1 MNDPFVYGGYFE
13 RLRHSRNPHER
24 RSIMMGRHG
33 FYRYPIL
40 LDTDL
45 LLEHMHILGSTG
57 SGKTALGLMPMA
69 TQLIRRNDGAVVI
82 LDCKGDPA
90 LFNTAR
96 LEAAR
101 AGRTF
106 KWFTN
111 RPNRSTHVFNPF
123 DERVFRRLTL
133 QEILGLILQS
143 LNLHHGDDYGRAWFS
158 TAARILLKHA
168 LEQTLDRRAGRG
180 RSGRNPAATQTVQS
194 FQDLDDVTGFMSADN
209 NDYQAAKQLNFIVNS
224 LASFPQLNLSP
235 RRNPNHPALQ
245 HAIHMPEVIRD
256 KHVVYFYLVGAMD
269 LFSVGEISRLAMYSL
284 LSAAIQHK
292 EQFNETP
299 RAYCICDE
307 AQIVIAQNIAN
318 VLAQAR
324 SMGMACILAHQT
336 MSQLNPPGGVDLRE
350 LVMNCT
356 AVKQYFTARDPWT
369 QKYLSDMS
377 GRTNYYSR
385 SYDQYLADY
394 DSGYVG
400 HDYAAPDQDG
410 YPRIRLQEYVGPRL
424 TPQEIQDI
432 SRRDNLCFYSVDH
445 AAGLSRHNGF
455 FPVWVDW
462 PMSAGEYRRRQ
473 NMPWPESTDATIT
486 VTPDWPDDDD
496 DDSAAP
502 AALPPGPPRDPGATS
517 RRLQELQR
525 RLEEQGR

>member
-1 MNDPFVYGGYFE
+1 MNDSFSYGGYHE
-13 RLRHSRNPHER
+13 RLRHSRNPAER
-24 RSIMMGRHG
+24 RSLIIGLHG
-33 FYRYPIL
+33 LHGDPIL
-40 LDTDL
+40 LDTEL

-57 SGKTALGLMPMA
+57 SGKTALALLTSA

-82 LDCKGDPA
+82 IDCKGDPA
-90 LFNTAR
+90 IFNTAR
-96 LEAAR
+96 QEAAP
-101 AGRTF
+101 AGRTI
-106 KWFTN
+106 KWLTN
-111 RPNRSTHVFNPF
+111 RPNRATHVFNPF

-158 TAARILLKHA
+158 TAASILLKHA
-168 LEQTLDRRAGRG
+168 LEQTLDRRGG
-180 RSGRNPAATQTVQS
+180 KGRNARNAPAAQTVQS
-194 FQDLDDVTGFMSADN
+194 FQDLDDVTCFITADN
-209 NDYQAAKQLNFIVNS
+209 TEYQAAKQLNFIVNS

-245 HAIHMPEVIRD
+245 HAIHMPDVIRE
-256 KHVVYFYLVGAMD
+256 KQVIYFYLVGAMD
-269 LFSVGEISRLAMYSL
+269 LFSVGEISRLAVYSL
-284 LSAAIQHK
+284 LSAAIQHR
-292 EQFNETP
+292 EQFNETQ

-356 AVKQYFTARDPWT
+356 AIKQYFTARDPWT
-369 QKYLSDMS
+369 QAYLSDMS
-377 GRTNYYSR
+377 GRANYFSLG
-385 SYDQYLADY
+385 YDQYVSHLNAGHV
-394 DSGYVG
+394 GYVNG
-400 HDYAAPDQDG
+400 ARDQDG
-410 YPRIRLQEYVGPRL
+410 FARARVQEYVGPRL
-424 TPQEIQDI
+424 TPQEIQDL

-462 PMSAGEYRRRQ
+462 PMTAAEYRRRQ
-473 NMPWPESTDATIT
+473 TLPWPEATDATIV
-486 VTPDWPDDDD
+486 VTPDWPDFGPET
-496 DDSAAP
+496 P
-502 AALPPGPPRDPGATS
+502 ALVPPEPPRDPGATA
-517 RRLQELQR
+517 RKLQELQR
-525 RLEEQGR
+525 RLADHHP